1 MEVKMNIEEIKEK
14 ANLIFVDEFEVE
26 QESLVSDA
34 VLKDA
39 LELDSLDYVDLV
51 VAIESCFSI
60 KLVAEDFKGVETL
73 QNFYDLLEEKI
84 ND

>member
-1 MEVKMNIEEIKEK
+1 MNTNEIIEKT
-14 ANLIFVDEFEVE
+14 NLIFVDEFEVDE
-26 QESLVSDA
+26 EDLTPNA

-60 KLVAEDFKGVETL
+60 KLVADDFKGIETL
-73 QNFYDLLEEKI
+73 QNFYDLLGNKI
-84 ND
+84 NG

>member
-1 MEVKMNIEEIKEK
+1 MNTNEIIEK
-14 ANLIFVDEFEVE
+14 ANLIFVDEFEVDE
-26 QESLVSDA
+26 DDLIPTA

-60 KLVAEDFKGVETL
+60 KLVAEDFKGIETL
-73 QNFYDLLEEKI
+73 QNFYDLLVNKI
-84 ND
+84 NG

>member
-1 MEVKMNIEEIKEK
+1 MTIEEIKEK
-14 ANLIFVDEFEVE
+14 ADLIFVDEFEVE
-26 QESLVSDA
+26 QESLVPDA

-60 KLVAEDFKGVETL
+60 KLVAEDFQGVETL
-73 QNFYDLLEEKI
+73 QNFYDLLDSKI